1 MMCFL
6 KLFDQAIDQ
15 LSDEDKPT
23 IHQVIPIRQLLINY
37 CEVKVDD
44 SDGLKEVKCFVVAII
59 TDLDS
64 NIDVPILLGE
74 PPHEKN
80 KAIKLVKQKLL
91 KRTTVQTAVAVTDS
105 KTITSAT
112 SITFNAAT
120 SVPSNDLLGRCFDQP
135 QPVVK
140 LPNKLDDYLILDIQ
154 LQEQDNVLLFWKENA
169 KKFSNIIINC
179 T

>member
-44 SDGLKEVKCFVVAII
+44 SDGLKEVKCFVA
-59 TDLDS
+59 
-64 NIDVPILLGE
+64 
-74 PPHEKN
+74 PHEKN